1 MGSSSSSGKKVIQKG
16 YVDVWLPCLLIQQQA
31 NHRKPKPI
39 YTVYLV
45 DDSLETNLNPEY
57 YNRFFD
63 CLNCKFKCTVRSCM
77 N

>member
-1 MGSSSSSGKKVIQKG
+1 M
-16 YVDVWLPCLLIQQQA
+16 YHCLILIQQQA

-45 DDSLETNLNPEY
+45 DDNPETNLNTEY

-63 CLNCKFKCTVRSCM
+63 RLICKFKCTVAECSEV
-77 N
+77 NKDFT